1 MTFLLASLHVFVC
14 LFLIFVVLLQSAQA
28 ADLAGAFGGG
38 GSQTALGM
46 RGTATLLQKATT
58 GAAIIFMLTSLSLG
72 LFGRR
77 ETSIIEGSRA
87 RRRRQV
93 LRPPTPIPPTRRL
106 ETPLV
111 RLTSLPAPKHRRAKA
126 RPRPRSLARAQR
138 AIRAQALPAR
148 GRGAAATSRPS
159 GHPIAGYQGW
169 RAGSTARG
177 SADSG
182 SAPGSPRQRLSRG
195 ILID

>member
-77 ETSIIEGSRA
+77 ETSIIEGIEG
-87 RRRRQV
+87 
-93 LRPPTPIPPTRRL
+93 PPP
-106 ETPLV
+106 V
-111 RLTSLPAPKHRRAKA
+111 A
-126 RPRPRSLARAQR
+126 
-138 AIRAQALPAR
+138 
-148 GRGAAATSRPS
+148 GAAATDADPADETS
-159 GHPIAGYQGW
+159 GDAAGEEG
-169 RAGSTARG
+169 
-177 SADSG
+177 
-182 SAPGSPRQRLSRG
+182 
-195 ILID
+195 